1 MSLPLSL
8 LFCILQFEMNSS
20 DSFTEFKLVHIFL
33 RHRSWAEQRHLCYL
47 SVAREKQFTRFFSAQ
62 TKTGILKGFQNW
74 GVYVQKHSLTRRTIT
89 RHSVNK
95 GANIVKQAISLFI
108 TIISIKHPI
117 SIKPRLLSEQS
128 CIRQSHHFRISSTD
142 SKDNEMCHFAQ
153 HIKHVTDRKVLLSAF
168 IWMVKLQDFI
178 HSLKS

>member
-1 MSLPLSL
+1 MNCD
-8 LFCILQFEMNSS
+8 CILTVIFRCSSQFTRSCESPSRNWQKAGTSWLSNNVAAVIFAFLYSS
-20 DSFTEFKLVHIFL
+20 VRDEFFRLVYWFKLVHIFL

-62 TKTGILKGFQNW
+62 TKTGILKGFQDW

-95 GANIVKQAISLFI
+95 GANIVKQTISLFI

-117 SIKPRLLSEQS
+117 
-128 CIRQSHHFRISSTD
+128 
-142 SKDNEMCHFAQ
+142 
-153 HIKHVTDRKVLLSAF
+153 
-168 IWMVKLQDFI
+168 
-178 HSLKS
+178 

>member
-1 MSLPLSL
+1 MNCNCILKAIFAAQANSLDPVKVHRNWQNVRKLVLLGWAIMSLPSSL

-62 TKTGILKGFQNW
+62 TKTGILKGFQDW

-89 RHSVNK
+89 RHSLNK
-95 GANIVKQAISLFI
+95 GANIVKQTISLFI

-117 SIKPRLLSEQS
+117 
-128 CIRQSHHFRISSTD
+128 
-142 SKDNEMCHFAQ
+142 
-153 HIKHVTDRKVLLSAF
+153 
-168 IWMVKLQDFI
+168 
-178 HSLKS
+178 